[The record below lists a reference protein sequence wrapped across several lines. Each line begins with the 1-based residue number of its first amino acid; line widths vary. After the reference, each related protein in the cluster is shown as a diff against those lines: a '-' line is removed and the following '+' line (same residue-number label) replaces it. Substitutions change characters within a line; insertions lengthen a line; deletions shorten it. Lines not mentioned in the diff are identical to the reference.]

1 MALFRVA
8 LLLLILFAI
17 ALAFVW
23 AVSSTPFFN
32 KDRLK
37 KISKWIAI
45 GTVALALT
53 CIVFAMIFSFD
64 HTV

>member
-8 LLLLILFAI
+8 ILLLILFLI

-32 KDRLK
+32 KDRLM
-37 KISKWIAI
+37 KILKWAAI
-45 GTVALALT
+45 GAAALALT

-64 HTV
+64 HAV